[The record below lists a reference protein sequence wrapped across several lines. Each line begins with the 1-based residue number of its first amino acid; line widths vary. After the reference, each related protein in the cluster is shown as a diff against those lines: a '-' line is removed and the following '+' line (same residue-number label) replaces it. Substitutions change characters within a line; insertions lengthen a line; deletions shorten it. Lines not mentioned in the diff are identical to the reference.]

1 MTVVTQKE
9 EKDYSWQSNIYE
21 LVVECMEKGVAPVV
35 QYPIDESLDV
45 RRHKYN
51 KVSLSQKHFTGAS
64 TNPKK
69 ADLEKDVNC
78 MIDFVKV
85 QPHIFV
91 FNLAFGAFFWL
102 GSGSKT

>member
-69 ADLEKDVNC
+69 ADLEKDFNC

-91 FNLAFGAFFWL
+91 LFWPLGFFWL
-102 GSGSKT
+102 CLG